1 MSTLELSPGNAR
13 LLADGEL
20 FVHVGFVAFVVAGLV
35 AVWIGHAFG
44 WRWVD
49 RMAFRVLHALAI
61 AFVVAEAWL
70 GVACPLTVLEY
81 ALRRRA
87 GDVRLAEGDAFVAGW
102 LARLLYWDAPA
113 WVFTLA
119 YSLFG
124 LAVLATLLRFPPRR

>member
-1 MSTLELSPGNAR
+1 MSTLELSPGTAR
-13 LLADGEL
+13 LLADGVL

-49 RMAFRVLHALAI
+49 RMSFRVLHALAI

-70 GVACPLTVLEY
+70 GVACPLTVLEH

-87 GDVRLAEGDAFVAGW
+87 GDVRLGEGDAFVAGW

-124 LAVLATLLRFPPRR
+124 LAVLVTMLRFPPRR